1 MATFEALLGS
11 SITAF
16 IWITVIILGFAAY
29 MTGQAIAN
37 TWRPYWQLLVYC
49 ALIGGAARFFNYALG
64 GGHLL
69 SLSGY
74 LVDVMVLTA
83 IGSFAYQLNRARKMV
98 SQYPWL
104 YERTGLFGWRARH

>member
-1 MATFEALLGS
+1 MTTFEALVGS
-11 SITAF
+11 SMTAF

-29 MTGQAIAN
+29 MTGQAVAN

-49 ALIGGAARFFNYALG
+49 VLIAGAARFFSYALG
-64 GGHLL
+64 DGQLL
-69 SLSGY
+69 TLTGY
-74 LVDVMVLTA
+74 LADFIVLAA

-104 YERTGLFGWRARH
+104 YERAGLFGWRARH